1 MRRLVLIA
9 VVLVFVVPTLAQD
22 PPIPADTEI
31 VTLRS
36 GLKYSVLK
44 AGGDGPKPKRGE
56 KVQVHYTGWL
66 TNGKVFDSS
75 RKSHK
80 PAEFNVGSLIS
91 GWNEALTMMTPGAR
105 WKLTIPPELGYG
117 SRSMPGIPAN
127 STLIFDVELVQVFSL
142 PEFHKADPAKQKTTQ
157 SGIRYELLKTG
168 AGEVP
173 GEGDALE
180 LKFAFW
186 NPQGRL
192 MECTEQ
198 KGVTIKGTAASMGYA
213 FLREMAPQLRKGDRM
228 RLEVPSKLFG
238 KQVPYTTVWELEL
251 VGVRKPLP
259 IPEFTKLDAD
269 KTEQKPSGL
278 KVQRIKEGEGS
289 SPGPTDTVTVH
300 YAGWFT
306 DGKLFDAS
314 YGKGEPT
321 TFPLRGVIRGW
332 QEGLRLM
339 KPGAVYLFEIPPG
352 IAYGARG
359 RSGIPG
365 NSTLIFRIELLKV
378 GE

>member
-1 MRRLVLIA
+1 MPRIVLIA
-9 VVLVFVVPTLAQD
+9 VVLMLAVPALAQD

-44 AGGDGPKPKRGE
+44 AGGDGSKPKRGE

-80 PAEFNVGSLIS
+80 PAEFNVGSLIP

-117 SRSMPGIPAN
+117 DRAIRDIPAN

-142 PEFHKADPAKQKTTQ
+142 PEFHKANPAKQKTTQ

-173 GEGDALE
+173 EEGDALE

-198 KGVTIKGTAASMGYA
+198 KGLTIKGTAASMRYA
-213 FLREMAPQLRKGDRM
+213 FLKEMAPQLRKGDRM

-238 KQVPYTTVWELEL
+238 NQVPYTSVWELEL
-251 VGVRKPLP
+251 VSVRKPIP

-269 KTEQKPSGL
+269 KTEHKPSGL
-278 KVQRIKEGEGS
+278 NVQRIKEGEGA
-289 SPGPTDTVTVH
+289 SPGPTDTVTVY

-306 DGKLFDAS
+306 DGKLFDSS
-314 YGKGEPT
+314 YGRGEPT

-359 RSGIPG
+359 RGGIPG

>member
-1 MRRLVLIA
+1 
-9 VVLVFVVPTLAQD
+9 
-22 PPIPADTEI
+22 
-31 VTLRS
+31 
-36 GLKYSVLK
+36 
-44 AGGDGPKPKRGE
+44 
-56 KVQVHYTGWL
+56 
-66 TNGKVFDSS
+66 
-75 RKSHK
+75 
-80 PAEFNVGSLIS
+80 
-91 GWNEALTMMTPGAR
+91 
-105 WKLTIPPELGYG
+105 
-117 SRSMPGIPAN
+117 
-127 STLIFDVELVQVFSL
+127 
-142 PEFHKADPAKQKTTQ
+142 
-157 SGIRYELLKTG
+157 
-168 AGEVP
+168 
-173 GEGDALE
+173 
-180 LKFAFW
+180 
-186 NPQGRL
+186 
-192 MECTEQ
+192 
-198 KGVTIKGTAASMGYA
+198 
-213 FLREMAPQLRKGDRM
+213 M

-238 KQVPYTTVWELEL
+238 NRVPYTAVWELEL

-359 RSGIPG
+359 RGGIPG